1 MAEHLARWL
10 YGAVMW
16 LAQPLLRRKLRRRGR
31 QEPGYLAHVPERF
44 GRYSVPA
51 TPGAVWVH
59 AVSLGETRAAAL
71 LVAQL
76 RVLQPGLQVLWT
88 HSTATGRAEG
98 TKWMAPGDQQA
109 WLPWDSPGAVARF
122 LAHFRPTVGV
132 LMETEVWPCLVHACR
147 QAGVPLLLANAR
159 LNEQSARTAQ
169 RLAWLARPAY
179 RRLSA
184 VYAQTPADAE
194 RLARLDAPVR
204 GVFGNLKFD
213 VPLHPDPWSQG
224 RAWKQSLGGRPVVM
238 WASSREGEEAAW
250 LATQWR
256 SVSVSGVDGA
266 SAGQRPLWLVVPRH
280 PQRFD
285 GVEALLASQ
294 GVKVWRRSSQ
304 VGLPPGAM
312 DQPPEW
318 PAEALQADVWLGD
331 SLGEMPLYYGLAD
344 MALLGGSFEP
354 LGGQNLIEAIACDCP
369 VVMGPHTYNFADAAN
384 EAEACGAAVR
394 APDLNAALAC
404 VQLWLSDPAALALA
418 QQQGRRWLAKGR
430 GAALRY
436 AEVVWQASSRRL

>member
-1 MAEHLARWL
+1 
-10 YGAVMW
+10 MW

-179 RRLSA
+179 R
-184 VYAQTPADAE
+184 
-194 RLARLDAPVR
+194 
-204 GVFGNLKFD
+204 
-213 VPLHPDPWSQG
+213 H
-224 RAWKQSLGGRPVVM
+224 
-238 WASSREGEEAAW
+238 
-250 LATQWR
+250 
-256 SVSVSGVDGA
+256 
-266 SAGQRPLWLVVPRH
+266 
-280 PQRFD
+280 
-285 GVEALLASQ
+285 
-294 GVKVWRRSSQ
+294 
-304 VGLPPGAM
+304 
-312 DQPPEW
+312 
-318 PAEALQADVWLGD
+318 
-331 SLGEMPLYYGLAD
+331 
-344 MALLGGSFEP
+344 
-354 LGGQNLIEAIACDCP
+354 
-369 VVMGPHTYNFADAAN
+369 
-384 EAEACGAAVR
+384 
-394 APDLNAALAC
+394 
-404 VQLWLSDPAALALA
+404 
-418 QQQGRRWLAKGR
+418 
-430 GAALRY
+430 
-436 AEVVWQASSRRL
+436 